1 MSYSSVEDYVKNAE
15 SNRNPAVLNSLLES
29 EPGMKELP
37 EITAEDEG
45 KILQV
50 NNGKPSWSNGGS
62 SGGGVLVMHAS
73 FDDWNSGKQI
83 TLNRTAREIID
94 AQISFL
100 ILDEDYDDEGDAGR
114 EGHVFSPLKI
124 DCYLDGSYVEL
135 RYATPQGLSPITFYA
150 NGLDD
155 FPKTESGDS
164 PA

>member
-62 SGGGVLVMHAS
+62 SGGGVLVVH
-73 FDDWNSGKQI
+73 DVNN
-83 TLNRTAREIID
+83 TLDKTWQEIYD
-94 AQISFL
+94 APFCVV
-100 ILDEDYDDEGDAGR
+100 EKEEYYGDAVMIKQVRCIEQIGYDSSGEDPR
-114 EGHVFSPLKI
+114 FLLNVNGYDNSFVAQSANSYPRI
-124 DCYLDGSYVEL
+124 DDGE
-135 RYATPQGLSPITFYA
+135 P
-150 NGLDD
+150 
-155 FPKTESGDS
+155 

>member
-73 FDDWNSGKQI
+73 YNDWDSGKQI
-83 TLNRTAREIID
+83 TLNKTAQEIID

-100 ILDEDYDDEGDAGR
+100 ILDEDHDDGGAARDS
-114 EGHVFSPLKI
+114 HVFSLLNI
-124 DCYLDGSYVEL
+124 DRALDGSWVDL
-135 RYATPQGLSPITFYA
+135 RYATPQSLSPISFYA

-155 FPKTESGDS
+155 FPKTESTEGGKE
-164 PA
+164 